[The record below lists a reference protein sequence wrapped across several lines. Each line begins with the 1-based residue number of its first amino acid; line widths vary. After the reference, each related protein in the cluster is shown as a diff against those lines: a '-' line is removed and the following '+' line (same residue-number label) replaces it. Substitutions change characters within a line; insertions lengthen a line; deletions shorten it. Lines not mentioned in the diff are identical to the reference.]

1 LPYVGA
7 GVLGSAIDM
16 ERTSPSGCC
25 ARPVSRSPITAW
37 WEASGLGGA
46 IDLVTRLIDL
56 ARARHVARRAL
67 STTGR

>member
-1 LPYVGA
+1 MYPTL
-7 GVLGSAIDM
+7 
-16 ERTSPSGCC
+16 
-25 ARPVSRSPITAW
+25 
-37 WEASGLGGA
+37 WEASGLGA